1 MNASWIQKHVNKRR
15 LSSGREM
22 SGRIYNLRK
31 TETSHKIRSEHTKL
45 ATYTI
50 QMQLATYTKG
60 N

>member
-1 MNASWIQKHVNKRR
+1 MQVGNKKKKQVNKRR

-31 TETSHKIRSEHTKL
+31 TSHKIRGEHTKL
-45 ATYTI
+45 ATYTM

>member
-1 MNASWIQKHVNKRR
+1 MQVGYKKHVNKR

-31 TETSHKIRSEHTKL
+31 SKTSHKIRGEHTKL
-45 ATYTI
+45 ATYTM